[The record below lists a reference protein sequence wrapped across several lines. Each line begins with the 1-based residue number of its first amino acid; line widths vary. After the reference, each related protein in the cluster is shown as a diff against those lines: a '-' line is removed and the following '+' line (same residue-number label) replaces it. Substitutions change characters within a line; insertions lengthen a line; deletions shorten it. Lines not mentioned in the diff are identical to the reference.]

1 MADFTIGLTQSLK
14 QEQTLS
20 PQMLQSLAL
29 LPLPILELKAHIQ
42 KEIETNPALEIP
54 DKEFSSSNNT
64 NIEKTSSHDGTNEF
78 SRNYDDRLDD
88 ADSSYYENLSNDLG
102 NEFSGKNFDDGFDS
116 NYDNYGNYDKT
127 YTALDASDTDR
138 FNMMLE
144 NTSSQGKTLQEH
156 LLEQLGEVSVS
167 CEVEKAAKMLISN
180 LDANGFFLLQPNE
193 LFEDSSFDEK
203 TIQEAINIVQNFD
216 PDGICVKDFRQS
228 LILQA
233 KLSGMAQS
241 DLEIFAKLV
250 TNELEKI
257 KTGKTKEVA
266 FDLGISEQ
274 DLETFISILKRFTPY
289 PGRNYGTDGENYI
302 EPDFAIHSKD
312 GVLTLDINRAGI
324 PKLEVSPQ
332 FCALSKDLVGP
343 NSKEATKYINGC
355 VKQANQLIDQVNLRF
370 KTLYNAAVAIMDIQK
385 EFFLYGPKFLKTMTL
400 KDVAERIGV
409 HETTMSRLAQSKWVD
424 TDWGL
429 FQLKYL
435 FTQGVRSNTSSDE
448 TVSRNVVKEMIK
460 EIIEE
465 RGALSDQKISNI
477 LLEKGIKCAR
487 RTVSKYRTELNI
499 DSSYERS

>member
-54 DKEFSSSNNT
+54 EKEFSSLSNTDIEKSSNN
-64 NIEKTSSHDGTNEF
+64 ESSNEF
-78 SRNYDDRLDD
+78 SKNYDDRLDD
-88 ADSSYYENLSNDLG
+88 ADSSYYENLNY
-102 NEFSGKNFDDGFDS
+102 N
-116 NYDNYGNYDKT
+116 NYDNYSSYDKT
-127 YTALDASDTDR
+127 YTNSDSSDTDR

-144 NTSSQGKTLQEH
+144 NTSSQGTTLQEH
-156 LLEQLGEVSVS
+156 LLEQLGEVKIS

-180 LDANGFFLLQPNE
+180 LDANGFFLLQPEE

-203 TIQEAINIVQNFD
+203 TIKEAINVVQNFD

-233 KLSGMAQS
+233 KLSKMAQS
-241 DLEIFAKLV
+241 DLDIFAKLV

-266 FDLGISEQ
+266 IDLGISED
-274 DLETFISILKRFTPY
+274 DLQTFISILKSFTPY
-289 PGRNYGTDGENYI
+289 PGRNYGSDGENYI
-302 EPDFAIHSKD
+302 EPDFAIHNKD

-324 PKLEVSPQ
+324 PKLEVSKQ
-332 FCALSKDLVGP
+332 FCDLSKEMTGP
-343 NSKEATKYINGC
+343 DSKETTKYINGC
-355 VKQANQLIDQVNLRF
+355 VKQANQLINQVNLRF

-429 FQLKYL
+429 FQLKYF

-465 RGALSDQKISNI
+465 KGALSDQKISNI

-487 RTVSKYRTELNI
+487 RTVSKYRAELNI

>member
-29 LPLPILELKAHIQ
+29 LPLPILELKSHIQ

-54 DKEFSSSNNT
+54 EKEFSSLSNTDIEKSSNN
-64 NIEKTSSHDGTNEF
+64 ESSNEF
-78 SRNYDDRLDD
+78 SKNYDDRLDD
-88 ADSSYYENLSNDLG
+88 ADSSYYENLDY
-102 NEFSGKNFDDGFDS
+102 S
-116 NYDNYGNYDKT
+116 NYDNYSNYNKT
-127 YTALDASDTDR
+127 YTNSDSSDSDR

-144 NTSSQGKTLQEH
+144 NTSSQGTTLQEH
-156 LLEQLGEVSVS
+156 LLEQLGEVKIS

-180 LDANGFFLLQPNE
+180 LDANGFFLLQPEE
-193 LFEDSSFDEK
+193 LFEGSSFDEK
-203 TIQEAINIVQNFD
+203 TIKEAINVVQNFD

-233 KLSGMAQS
+233 KLSKMAQS
-241 DLEIFAKLV
+241 DLDIFAKLV

-266 FDLGISEQ
+266 IDLDISED
-274 DLETFISILKRFTPY
+274 DLQTFISILKSFTPY
-289 PGRNYGTDGENYI
+289 PGRNYGSDGENYI

-324 PKLEVSPQ
+324 PKLEVSKQ
-332 FCALSKDLVGP
+332 FCDLSKEMTGP
-343 NSKEATKYINGC
+343 DSKETTKYINGC

-429 FQLKYL
+429 FQLKYF

-465 RGALSDQKISNI
+465 KGALSDQKISNI

-487 RTVSKYRTELNI
+487 RTVGKYRAELNI

>member
-54 DKEFSSSNNT
+54 EKEFSSSGTENL
-64 NIEKTSSHDGTNEF
+64 EKSSHGESSDEF
-78 SRNYDDRLDD
+78 SKNYDDRIDD
-88 ADSSYYENLSNDLG
+88 ADSSYYENLSNDFPSDLYNG
-102 NEFSGKNFDDGFDS
+102 FPSDFSEKSS
-116 NYDNYGNYDKT
+116 NYSNYDKT
-127 YTALDASDTDR
+127 YTSSDASDSDR

-144 NTSSQGKTLQEH
+144 NTSAEGKTLQQH

-180 LDANGFFLLQPNE
+180 LDANGFFLLQPQE
-193 LFEDSSFDEK
+193 LFEESSFDEK
-203 TIQEAINIVQNFD
+203 TIQEAINVVQNFD
-216 PDGICVKDFRQS
+216 PDGICVKDFRES

-266 FDLGISEQ
+266 FDLGISEE
-274 DLETFISILKRFTPY
+274 DLQTFISILKRFTPY

-302 EPDFAIHSKD
+302 EPDFAIHNKD

-324 PKLEVSPQ
+324 PTLEVSPQ
-332 FCALSKDLVGP
+332 FCALSKELTGP
-343 NSKEATKYINGC
+343 DSKEASKYIKSC

-400 KDVAERIGV
+400 KDVAQRIDV

-429 FQLKYL
+429 FQLKYF
-435 FTQGVRSNTSSDE
+435 FTQGVRSNSSGDE

-465 RGALSDQKISNI
+465 KGALSDQKISDI
-477 LLEKGIKCAR
+477 LLKKGIKCAR

>member
-54 DKEFSSSNNT
+54 EKEFSSLSNTDIEKSSNN
-64 NIEKTSSHDGTNEF
+64 ESSNEF
-78 SRNYDDRLDD
+78 SKNYDDRLDD
-88 ADSSYYENLSNDLG
+88 ADSSYYENLNY
-102 NEFSGKNFDDGFDS
+102 N
-116 NYDNYGNYDKT
+116 NYDNYSSYDKT
-127 YTALDASDTDR
+127 YTNSDSSDTDR

-144 NTSSQGKTLQEH
+144 NTSSQGTTLQEH
-156 LLEQLGEVSVS
+156 LLEQLGEVKIS

-180 LDANGFFLLQPNE
+180 LDANGFFLLQPEE

-203 TIQEAINIVQNFD
+203 TIKEAINVVQNFD

-233 KLSGMAQS
+233 KLSKMAQS
-241 DLEIFAKLV
+241 DLDIFAKLV

-266 FDLGISEQ
+266 IDLGISED
-274 DLETFISILKRFTPY
+274 DLQTFISILKSFTPY
-289 PGRNYGTDGENYI
+289 PGRNYGSDGENYI
-302 EPDFAIHSKD
+302 EPDIAIHSKD

-324 PKLEVSPQ
+324 PKLEVSKQ
-332 FCALSKDLVGP
+332 FCDLSKEMTGP
-343 NSKEATKYINGC
+343 DSKETTKYINGC
-355 VKQANQLIDQVNLRF
+355 VKQANQLINQVNLRF

-429 FQLKYL
+429 FQLKYF

-465 RGALSDQKISNI
+465 KGALSDQKISNI

-487 RTVSKYRTELNI
+487 RTVSKYRAELNI